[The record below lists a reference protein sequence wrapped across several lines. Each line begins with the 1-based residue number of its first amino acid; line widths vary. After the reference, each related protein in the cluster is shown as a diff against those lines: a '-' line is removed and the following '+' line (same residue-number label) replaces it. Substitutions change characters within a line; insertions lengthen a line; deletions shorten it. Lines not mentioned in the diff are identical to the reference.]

1 MINFIAL
8 VEILQLNN
16 DISDDSMCFKKKS
29 NKLRTRMIIDFMS
42 LFNLFVYFSVS

>member
-16 DISDDSMCFKKKS
+16 DISDDSMCFKKIKQTQ
-29 NKLRTRMIIDFMS
+29 NKDD
-42 LFNLFVYFSVS
+42 N